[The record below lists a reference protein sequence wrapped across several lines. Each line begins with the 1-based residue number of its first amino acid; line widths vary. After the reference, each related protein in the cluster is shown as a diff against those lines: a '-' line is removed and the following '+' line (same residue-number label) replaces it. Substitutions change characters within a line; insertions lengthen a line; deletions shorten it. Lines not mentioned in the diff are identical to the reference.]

1 MKRKSS
7 GQRNDDRP
15 NGKAWKKKP
24 KKNKSTGKTR
34 GGYSHAKLAIRKSKR
49 PNALQKNSL

>member
-7 GQRNDDRP
+7 GQRNDNRP

-24 KKNKSTGKTR
+24 KKNKSTGKTID
-34 GGYSHAKLAIRKSKR
+34 GYLPAKLAIRKAKR
-49 PNALQKNSL
+49 PNALQKNSF

>member
-7 GQRNDDRP
+7 GQRNDDRA

-24 KKNKSTGKTR
+24 KKNKSTGKTID
-34 GGYSHAKLAIRKSKR
+34 GYSPAKLAIRKAKR